1 MASNPSLTLMI
12 LQSEFLWTTYPLSFT
27 EIAPRGRS
35 FNTSTLPGVD
45 RPEYLTSQASN
56 LRHNFVPSSGL
67 LASPH
72 SERNPLIPALE
83 GSRDGDPALPN
94 LGHPPAVVKSTRS
107 GKTTRGHEGVESP
120 TSAGTL
126 AEGTGV
132 KASGQWVDKN
142 QTSLVRPTDVRD
154 ASNEGGFVILHKEDI
169 PAVMKDGQRGLNAK
183 HGGQEDA
190 SHNGQNKNGLTP
202 PDSGRNVYEDD
213 TNLSDKGAGQEDKI
227 RTSGRVRAESFT
239 GAPSTPDEQ
248 LRLEE
253 AQSIQQHGNQTSHSS
268 LDLPSQ
274 FLQGSLDEGDPM
286 VDVSTLRTEADT
298 NDLPNDRMNNEGHP
312 AARPPIGLRG
322 MTGEASKDL
331 TLSRRPPMRIDTGI
345 PFTSSVSSVPPQ
357 NKSAPTTGNASQ
369 GATPSRSAHPVSSAQ
384 SPPERMTT
392 RVSSGALRHK
402 SVSEILGEAPKSAQT
417 HAERP
422 NAEINHEDSVA
433 LQTPKSALSLVS
445 PDPVIFKQ
453 RLNEINQKEKSSK
466 LSTVIF
472 AKPQPPSTSR
482 ISEIAETPE
491 FIVEETPIEDRDYLF
506 TWLVAQVYTPSA
518 SHPVDRKPL
527 TNLLKQAH
535 KTLTTSDHY
544 VDFHERQD
552 CRILSKVQE
561 LQLKGKWS
569 LRQPMR
575 CPEPHRP
582 TTHWD
587 VLLGQMKWMRT
598 DFREERKWKEAG
610 AKHLAEACA
619 RWVGSSL
626 VDRKLLQV
634 QVKIPKAHSETQLNT
649 AAPTPDLIPSA
660 DDDDTEAMDEAFSD
674 TALGEPPAA
683 IFSLPPDMFVFG
695 LYRSPVADKI
705 LHELP
710 LYDPNVEVENGALR
724 VAESSADASWKLD
737 IVPTSKYAQGK
748 IVSREEGP
756 QRKRSRYSYS
766 DSDRPHVLPS
776 NRTPEQAIS
785 AQEPQNK
792 DVALFNPEHKHIRD
806 RIHTGH
812 AFRPPSEHIMPSQ
825 SFFECRQ
832 PSQWTMAEDD
842 ELRRLVREYA
852 YNWSLISS
860 CLSPSSTFSS
870 GAERRTPWEC
880 FERWVSLEGL
890 PAEMSKI
897 NYFRAYHSR
906 LQQAQRAY
914 EAQQQQLIQQHP
926 NNAAQLSRR
935 RSTQPFTVDRRKNN
949 KHIHLIDAMRKQAK
963 KRENKLLKDQ
973 HISTAAT
980 LRKSNEPQKPRQQ
993 MHTPREFSRMKHES
1007 QVKREEAMKAAR
1019 IQFMHQQQQRV
1030 SYPKRI
1036 SYSD

>member
-1 MASNPSLTLMI
+1 MNA
-12 LQSEFLWTTYPLSFT
+12 
-27 EIAPRGRS
+27 
-35 FNTSTLPGVD
+35 
-45 RPEYLTSQASN
+45 PEYLSLQASHIQHTRRPTIG
-56 LRHNFVPSSGL
+56 LSGGPHRDQDPSV
-67 LASPH
+67 
-72 SERNPLIPALE
+72 PALE
-83 GSRDGDPALPN
+83 DHNRDAASQDVGRHPAL
-94 LGHPPAVVKSTRS
+94 S
-107 GKTTRGHEGVESP
+107 KTTRSARSTRGYEGVDIPAPGSP
-120 TSAGTL
+120 L
-126 AEGTGV
+126 AEGTAV
-132 KASGQWVDKN
+132 KASGGLVDGG
-142 QTSLVRPTDVRD
+142 QSSLVRSSEASDIAIDAKFETLDKDGPPTT
-154 ASNEGGFVILHKEDI
+154 
-169 PAVMKDGQRGLNAK
+169 MKDGQCGLLPK
-183 HGGQEDA
+183 HSVQVDGNRS
-190 SHNGQNKNGLTP
+190 SHDKNGLTP
-202 PDSGRNVYEDD
+202 PDSGRNVHGE
-213 TNLSDKGAGQEDKI
+213 NASPIGSGAKHEDKAHA
-227 RTSGRVRAESFT
+227 SGEGRAESFT
-239 GAPSTPDEQ
+239 GTPTTPDEQ

-253 AQSIQQHGNQTSHSS
+253 AQSIQQHGAQATQPSS
-268 LDLPSQ
+268 DLPSQ
-274 FLQGSLDEGDPM
+274 FLQGSLDDGDPL
-286 VDVSTLRTEADT
+286 VDVSSLHAGVESDA
-298 NDLPNDRMNNEGHP
+298 LPDDRMNNEDD
-312 AARPPIGLRG
+312 ATARPTLGLRDG
-322 MTGEASKDL
+322 VTGQASRDL
-331 TLSRRPPMRIDTGI
+331 TLSRRPPMRIDTGVTL
-345 PFTSSVSSVPPQ
+345 TSGASSVPSQP
-357 NKSAPTTGNASQ
+357 KSGPTTGNASQ
-369 GATPSRSAHPVSSAQ
+369 VATPSRSSHAVSSAQ

-417 HAERP
+417 HAEKP
-422 NAEINHEDSVA
+422 NSESLREDPAAS
-433 LQTPKSALSLVS
+433 QTPKSALSMIS
-445 PDPVIFKQ
+445 PDPAIFKQ
-453 RLNEINQKEKSSK
+453 RLNELNQKEKSSK

-472 AKPQPPSTSR
+472 AKPQPISTSR
-482 ISEIAETPE
+482 ISEVTERPE
-491 FIVEETPIEDRDYLF
+491 SIVEETPIKDRDYLY
-506 TWLVAQVYTPSA
+506 TWLVAQVYTISA
-518 SHPVDRKPL
+518 SHPVERKPL
-527 TNLLKQAH
+527 NNLLKQAH
-535 KTLTTSDHY
+535 KALTTSDHY
-544 VDFHERQD
+544 IDFHERQD

-569 LRQPMR
+569 LRQPAR
-575 CPEPHRP
+575 CPEPHRL

-610 AKHLAEACA
+610 AKYLAEACTQ
-619 RWVGSSL
+619 WFNSPSE
-626 VDRKLLQV
+626 DRKSLQV
-634 QVKIPKAHSETQLNT
+634 HVKARNPPSETHLST
-649 AAPTPDLIPSA
+649 AAPTPDLIPA
-660 DDDDTEAMDEAFSD
+660 AEDDDAEAMDEASSD
-674 TALGEPPAA
+674 TTLGEPPAA

-695 LYRSPVADKI
+695 LYKSPVADKI

-710 LYDPNVEVENGALR
+710 LYVPNVEVENGALR
-724 VAESSADASWKLD
+724 VAEFSPDAAWKLD
-737 IVPTSKYAQGK
+737 IVPTSKYTQGK

-756 QRKRSRYSYS
+756 LRKRSRYSYS
-766 DSDRPHVLPS
+766 DSDRPHTGSLNRPSEEAKVL
-776 NRTPEQAIS
+776 REPE
-785 AQEPQNK
+785 NK

-980 LRKSNEPQKPRQQ
+980 LRKNNEPQKPRQQ
-993 MHTPREFSRMKHES
+993 MHTPREFSRMKYES
-1007 QVKREEAMKAAR
+1007 QIKREEQLKAAR

-1030 SYPKRI
+1030 SF
-1036 SYSD
+1036 S